1 MTRNGVK
8 RNLIPEKLSI
18 QHQLEI
24 LCFLCVNNYVEFD
37 TYVQQQR
44 WTHACAGTRINIIHQ
59 HSTTILQGGQTRST
73 SLIQQR

>member
-8 RNLIPEKLSI
+8 RKLIPEKLSI

-37 TYVQQQR
+37 STFNNNVGLMHVQE
-44 WTHACAGTRINIIHQ
+44 HEL
-59 HSTTILQGGQTRST
+59 TTPF
-73 SLIQQR
+73 SLGFGVSSMV